1 MYDDLAAKWG
11 FYTDNRLNA
20 SWRRASKISI
30 SIIIF
35 WALFSC
41 LLTSSKLLKLL
52 FAHVAFVGFALIKQ
66 LFNVL
71 FVKIKSL

>member
-1 MYDDLAAKWG
+1 MYDDLTAKWG
-11 FYTDNRLNA
+11 FYTDDWLDA

-41 LLTSSKLLKLL
+41 LLASSKLLKLL
-52 FAHVAFVGFALIKQ
+52 FAHVAFVGFALIKK
-66 LFNVL
+66 LFNIL
-71 FVKIKSL
+71 FIYVKSL

>member
-11 FYTDNRLNA
+11 FYTDDWLDA

-30 SIIIF
+30 SIIVF
-35 WALFSC
+35 WALFSS

-52 FAHVAFVGFALIKQ
+52 FAHVAFVGFALIKK
-66 LFNVL
+66 LFNIL
-71 FVKIKSL
+71 FIYIKSL

>member
-11 FYTDNRLNA
+11 FYTDNWLNA
-20 SWRRASKISI
+20 SWRCAFKISI

-41 LLTSSKLLKLL
+41 LLASSKLLKLVL
-52 FAHVAFVGFALIKQ
+52 AHVAFVGFALIKQ
-66 LFNVL
+66 LFNIL
-71 FVKIKSL
+71 FVKIKPL

>member
-1 MYDDLAAKWG
+1 MYDDLAAKRG
-11 FYTDNRLNA
+11 FYTDDWLDA

-35 WALFSC
+35 WALFSS
-41 LLTSSKLLKLL
+41 LLTSSKLLKFL

-66 LFNVL
+66 LFNIL

>member
-35 WALFSC
+35 WALFSS

>member
-11 FYTDNRLNA
+11 FYTDNRLDA
-20 SWRRASKISI
+20 SWRCASKISI

-35 WALFSC
+35 WALFSS
-41 LLTSSKLLKLL
+41 LLTSSKLFKLL

>member
-11 FYTDNRLNA
+11 FYTDDWLDT
-20 SWRRASKISI
+20 SWRRAFKISI

-35 WALFSC
+35 WTLFSS

-66 LFNVL
+66 LFNIL
-71 FVKIKSL
+71 FVKIKPL

>member
-1 MYDDLAAKWG
+1 MYDDLATKWG
-11 FYTDNRLNA
+11 FYTDNWLDA
-20 SWRRASKISI
+20 SWRRAFKISI

-35 WALFSC
+35 WALFSR
-41 LLTSSKLLKLL
+41 LLASSKLFKLL

-71 FVKIKSL
+71 FVKIKPL

>member
-1 MYDDLAAKWG
+1 MYDDLAAKRS
-11 FYTDNRLNA
+11 FYTDDWLDA

-35 WALFSC
+35 WALFSS
-41 LLTSSKLLKLL
+41 LLAGSKLLKLL

-66 LFNVL
+66 LFNIL

>member
-11 FYTDNRLNA
+11 FYTDDWLDA

-35 WALFSC
+35 WALFSS
-41 LLTSSKLLKLL
+41 LLASSKLLKLL
-52 FAHVAFVGFALIKQ
+52 FAHIAFVGFALIKQ
-66 LFNVL
+66 LFNIL

>member
-1 MYDDLAAKWG
+1 MYDDLATKRG
-11 FYTDNRLNA
+11 FYTDNWLDT
-20 SWRRASKISI
+20 SWRRAFKISI

-35 WALFSC
+35 WALFSS
-41 LLTSSKLLKLL
+41 LLASSKLFKLVL
-52 FAHVAFVGFALIKQ
+52 AHVAFVGFALIKQ

>member
-1 MYDDLAAKWG
+1 MYDDLAAKRG
-11 FYTDNRLNA
+11 FYTDDWLDA

-52 FAHVAFVGFALIKQ
+52 FAHVTFVGFALIKQ

>member
-35 WALFSC
+35 WALFSS

-66 LFNVL
+66 LFNIL

>member
-1 MYDDLAAKWG
+1 MYDDLATKWG
-11 FYTDNRLNA
+11 FYTDNWLDA
-20 SWRRASKISI
+20 SWRRAFKISI

-41 LLTSSKLLKLL
+41 LLARSKLLKLL
-52 FAHVAFVGFALIKQ
+52 FTHVAFVGFALIKQ
-66 LFNVL
+66 LFNIL

>member
-1 MYDDLAAKWG
+1 MYDDLATKRG
-11 FYTDNRLNA
+11 FYTDDWLDA

-30 SIIIF
+30 SIIVF
-35 WALFSC
+35 WALFSS

-71 FVKIKSL
+71 FVKIKPL

>member
-11 FYTDNRLNA
+11 FYTDDWLYT
-20 SWRRASKISI
+20 SWRSASKISI

-35 WALFSC
+35 WALFSS

>member
-11 FYTDNRLNA
+11 FYTDNWLDT
-20 SWRRASKISI
+20 SWRRISKISI
-30 SIIIF
+30 SIVIF
-35 WALFSC
+35 WALFSS

>member
-11 FYTDNRLNA
+11 FYTDDWLDA
-20 SWRRASKISI
+20 SWRCASKISI

-66 LFNVL
+66 LFNIL

>member
-1 MYDDLAAKWG
+1 MYDDLAAKRG
-11 FYTDNRLNA
+11 FYTDDWLDT

-35 WALFSC
+35 WALFSS

>member
-11 FYTDNRLNA
+11 FYTDDWLDT

-35 WALFSC
+35 WALFSS
-41 LLTSSKLLKLL
+41 LLASSKLFKLIL
-52 FAHVAFVGFALIKQ
+52 THIAFICLAFFKK
-66 LFNVL
+66 LFNIL

>member
-1 MYDDLAAKWG
+1 MYDYLAAKRG
-11 FYTDNRLNA
+11 FYTDDWLDA

-35 WALFSC
+35 WALFSS

>member
-1 MYDDLAAKWG
+1 MYDDLAAKRG
-11 FYTDNRLNA
+11 FYTDDWLDA

-35 WALFSC
+35 WALFSS

-66 LFNVL
+66 LFNIL